1 MPFAEVQEAEP
12 PGGVRGETPA
22 LPLLRPEAKLMTQD
36 LHFLTIAEASELIRR
51 RVVSP
56 VELTR
61 AFLDR
66 IAAFDPQLNA
76 YLLVTAD
83 QALAQARAA
92 EAEIMA
98 GRWRGPMHGIPYA
111 LKDIYCT
118 KGIRTTSHSRT
129 RADYVPDFDATT
141 VAKLHAAGAV
151 LLGKLSTHEFAHGGP
166 SFDLPWPPARNPW
179 NRDHFTGGSSSGSG
193 AAVAAGLAMAALGSD
208 TGGSIRNP
216 AALCGLIGL
225 KPTYGLISRSGVY
238 TNSFSYD
245 TAGPM
250 TWSAEDCAILLQ
262 TIAGHDPKD
271 PASART
277 ELPDYRAALTGG
289 VKGLRIGVLRHMY
302 ETELSCPS
310 VAKTAMDAALEVFR
324 SLGAVIEDTR
334 IRPAID
340 YYDVKIV
347 GAESELYAVHEPV
360 LRQRLSDFGEDFLGR
375 SLGALLFSGIDY
387 VQASR
392 ERRAMIAEM
401 APIYQRY
408 DLLLTLGPGPAPLLD
423 GHQTISFWQKPSLT
437 TPFNVLGGPALS
449 QCMGFTADGMPLSLQ
464 IVGRPF
470 DEATV
475 LRAASAYESATSW
488 RTRRP
493 VLDANAVFSTAL
505 PPIPPPAASELNQ
518 TEQDQIASI
527 CQRAGL
533 TLNERHF
540 QQLCAT
546 APFIRAMTG
555 RLHRTRAFHEE
566 PSSIF
571 VMT

>member
-1 MPFAEVQEAEP
+1 MPGEP
-12 PGGVRGETPA
+12 
-22 LPLLRPEAKLMTQD
+22 
-36 LHFLTIAEASELIRR
+36 HFLSIAEASKLIEQRAL
-51 RVVSP
+51 SP

-61 AFLDR
+61 GFLDR
-66 IAAFDPQLNA
+66 IAALDPRLNA

-83 QALAQARAA
+83 QAMDQARAA
-92 EAEIMA
+92 EAEIMV
-98 GRWRGPMHGIPYA
+98 GRRRGPMHGIPYG

-141 VAKLHAAGAV
+141 VTKLHEAGAV

-179 NRDHFTGGSSSGSG
+179 NRDYFTGGSSSGSG

-250 TWSAEDCAILLQ
+250 TWTAEDCAILMS
-262 TIAGHDPKD
+262 IVAGHDEKD
-271 PASART
+271 PASARYDV
-277 ELPDYRAALTGG
+277 PDYRSALRGG
-289 VKGLRIGVLRHMY
+289 VKGLRIGVLRHLY
-302 ETELSCPS
+302 ETDVESPAI
-310 VAKTAMDAALEVFR
+310 AKTAMEAALDVFR
-324 SLGAVIEDTR
+324 SLGATIEDAR
-334 IRPAID
+334 IRPAMD

-360 LRQRLSDFGEDFLGR
+360 LRRRLGDFGEDFLGR

-401 APIYQRY
+401 APIYERY
-408 DLLLTLGPGPAPLLD
+408 DLLLTLGPGPAPRLD
-423 GHQTISFWQKPSLT
+423 AHQTIDFWRRASLT
-437 TPFNVLGGPALS
+437 TPFNVLGGPAVA
-449 QCMGFTADGMPLSLQ
+449 QCMGFTPEGLPLAMQ

-470 DEATV
+470 GEAAV
-475 LRAASAYESATSW
+475 LRAAHAYETATSW
-488 RTRRP
+488 RARRP
-493 VLDANAVFSTAL
+493 VLDPDAAFSAEL
-505 PPIPPPAASELNQ
+505 PPVPPPAKADLNQ
-518 TEQDQIASI
+518 AERDRIAAI
-527 CQRAGL
+527 CRRAGL
-533 TLNERHF
+533 SLNERHF
-540 QQLCAT
+540 EQLCAT
-546 APFIRAMTG
+546 APYIEAMTG
-555 RLHRTRAFHEE
+555 RLNRTRTFYEE

-571 VMT
+571 VITPGG

>member
-1 MPFAEVQEAEP
+1 
-12 PGGVRGETPA
+12 
-22 LPLLRPEAKLMTQD
+22 MTGD
-36 LHFLTIAEASELIRR
+36 PHFLTIAEASSLIERR
-51 RVVSP
+51 ALSP

-66 IAAFDPQLNA
+66 IAAIDPQLNA

-83 QALAQARAA
+83 QAMDQARAA
-92 EAEIMA
+92 EAEIMT
-98 GRWRGPMHGIPYA
+98 GPRRGPMHGIPYA

-141 VAKLHAAGAV
+141 AAKLHAAGAV

-179 NRDHFTGGSSSGSG
+179 NREHFTGGSSSGSG

-250 TWSAEDCAILLQ
+250 TWSVEDCAILLRE
-262 TIAGHDPKD
+262 IAGYDPKD
-271 PASART
+271 PASCDYKV
-277 ELPDYRAALTGG
+277 PDYRAGLAGG
-289 VKGLRIGVLRHMY
+289 VKGLRIGLLRHVY
-302 ETELSCPS
+302 ETELDCPD
-310 VAKTAMDAALEVFR
+310 VAKTAMEGALDVFR
-324 SLGAVIEDTR
+324 SLGATIEDVR
-334 IRPAID
+334 IRPAQD

-360 LRQRLSDFGEDFLGR
+360 LRQRLGDFGEDFLGR
-375 SLGALLFSGIDY
+375 SLGALLCSGADY

-401 APIYQRY
+401 TPVYERY
-408 DLLLTLGPGPAPLLD
+408 DVLLTLGPGPAPRLD
-423 GHQTISFWQKPSLT
+423 AHKTIDFWRRASLT
-437 TPFNVLGGPALS
+437 TPFNVLGGPAVA
-449 QCMGFTADGMPLSLQ
+449 QCIGFTPDGLPLAMQ

-475 LRAASAYESATSW
+475 LRAAFSYESATSW
-488 RTRRP
+488 RALRP
-493 VLDANAVFSTAL
+493 VLDPNASFSTEL
-505 PPIPPPAASELNQ
+505 PPVPAPAKAEINQSER
-518 TEQDQIASI
+518 DRIALI
-527 CQRAGL
+527 CLRAGL
-533 TLNERHF
+533 SLNERHF
-540 QQLCAT
+540 EQLCAT
-546 APFIRAMTG
+546 APYVEAMTG
-555 RLHRTRAFHEE
+555 RLNRTRAFYEE
-566 PSSIF
+566 PSSVF
-571 VMT
+571 VLTPNG

>member
-1 MPFAEVQEAEP
+1 MIGDP
-12 PGGVRGETPA
+12 
-22 LPLLRPEAKLMTQD
+22 
-36 LHFLTIAEASELIRR
+36 HFLTIAEASKLIERR
-51 RVVSP
+51 ALSP

-66 IAAFDPQLNA
+66 IAAIDPQLNA

-83 QALAQARAA
+83 QAMDQARAA
-92 EAEIMA
+92 ETEIMA

-141 VAKLHAAGAV
+141 VTRLHAAGAI

-179 NRDHFTGGSSSGSG
+179 NRDYFTGGSSSGSG

-216 AALCGLIGL
+216 AGLCGLIGL

-250 TWSAEDCAILLQ
+250 TWSAEDCAILLS
-262 TIAGHDPKD
+262 TIAGHDPND
-271 PASART
+271 PASAPYNI
-277 ELPDYRAALTGG
+277 PDYRAALSLD

-302 ETELSCPS
+302 ETDVDCAA
-310 VAKTAMDAALEVFR
+310 VAKTAMESALDVFR
-324 SLGAVIEDTR
+324 SLGATIEDTS
-334 IRPAID
+334 IRPAMD

-360 LRQRLSDFGEDFLGR
+360 LRQRLTDFGEDFLGR

-392 ERRAMIAEM
+392 ERRAMIDEM

-408 DLLLTLGPGPAPLLD
+408 DLLITLGPGPANRLD
-423 GHQTISFWQKPSLT
+423 AHETINFWRRASLT
-437 TPFNVLGGPALS
+437 TPFNVLGGPAIA
-449 QCMGFTADGMPLSLQ
+449 QCIGFTPDGLPLSMQ

-470 DEATV
+470 DETTV
-475 LRAASAYESATSW
+475 LRAAHAYESATSW
-488 RTRRP
+488 RGRRP
-493 VLDANAVFSTAL
+493 ILDPNAVFSTEL
-505 PPIPPPAASELNQ
+505 PPIPAPAKAELSPV
-518 TEQDQIASI
+518 ERDRIAAI
-527 CQRAGL
+527 CRRAGL
-533 TLNERHF
+533 SLNERLF
-540 QQLCAT
+540 EQLCAT
-546 APFIRAMTG
+546 APYIEAMTA
-555 RLHRTRAFHEE
+555 RLNRSRAFYEE
-566 PSSIF
+566 PSSVF
-571 VMT
+571 VLTPNG